1 MPIHPFTC
9 DAERIAPNGG
19 PVVHQPVLAVFAR
32 KWSRT
37 FVAVIV
43 GLLVATAWALTQ
55 PAAAFAA
62 DTAGPC
68 VADSA
73 TGCFN
78 GTIKGVGAGVKI
90 VISGNGQEIT
100 AVTDADGKW
109 NAAVTA
115 AGSYTLTVDEASLPA
130 GVTLKSEATQ
140 TRDITLGFNKG
151 AVFTVNGG
159 SDGGATDGGGT
170 NGGNTEAATGFN
182 WERLAQQSASGLR
195 LGLLLA
201 LASIGLS
208 LIYGTT
214 GLSNF
219 AHAEQ
224 VTLGGLLAY
233 TFANQLGLNIFV
245 ATALVVLVTGFT
257 GWLQDVVIW
266 RPLRKKGLSLTQLII
281 VTIGLA
287 LALQYTFQMFYGA
300 RTVRIIMATP
310 QTVDIGPVTFTIESL
325 WAMGIS
331 IVVLGGVGFFL
342 TRTRTGR
349 ATRAV
354 SDNPALASASGIDVD
369 RIIRIVWIMSA
380 ALAGLSGVML
390 GLVLNGISWQTGMQL
405 LLLMFSAVT
414 LGGLGTAFGALVGSL
429 VIGMT
434 VELSNMVLPGDFKY
448 ATALLLL
455 IIILLVRPQGL
466 FGRKERI
473 G

>member
-1 MPIHPFTC
+1 MV
-9 DAERIAPNGG
+9 N
-19 PVVHQPVLAVFAR
+19 QPVLAQTR
-32 KWSRT
+32 WKWSRT
-37 FVAVIV
+37 LLVAVV
-43 GLLVATAWALTQ
+43 GLLIAAFWTMSQ
-55 PAAAFAA
+55 PANSFAA
-62 DTAGPC
+62 ETTGPC

-90 VISGNGQEIT
+90 VIAGNGSEVT

-109 NAAVTA
+109 NAPVTV
-115 AGSYTLTVDEASLPA
+115 AGSYTLTLDVASLPA
-130 GVTLKSEATQ
+130 GVTMKSEATQ
-140 TRDITLGFNKG
+140 TRDITLGSNTG
-151 AVFTVNGG
+151 TVFAVNGG
-159 SDGGATDGGGT
+159 TDGGGSST
-170 NGGNTEAATGFN
+170 DGDTGSGAETVATGFN
-182 WERLAQQSASGLR
+182 WERLAQQSVSGLR

-224 VTLGGLLAY
+224 VTLGGLLAF
-233 TFANQLGLNIFV
+233 TFSNVMGLNIFLT
-245 ATALVVLVTGFT
+245 TAIVVVLTGFS
-257 GWLQDVVIW
+257 GWLQDVIIW
-266 RPLRKKGLSLTQLII
+266 KPLRKKGLSLTQLLI

-287 LALQYTFQMFYGA
+287 LALQYTFQILYGS
-300 RTVRIIMATP
+300 RTLRIIVASSE
-310 QTVDIGPVTFTIESL
+310 TVQLGPVTLTIESL
-325 WAMGIS
+325 WAMGLS
-331 IVVLGGVGFFL
+331 LVVLAAVGYFL

-369 RIIRIVWIMSA
+369 RIIRLVWIISA
-380 ALAGLSGVML
+380 ALAGLAGVML

-414 LGGLGTAFGALVGSL
+414 LGGLGTAFGALFGSI
-429 VIGMT
+429 VIGMS
-434 VELSNMVLPGDFKY
+434 VELSNMVLPADFKY

>member
-1 MPIHPFTC
+1 M
-9 DAERIAPNGG
+9 
-19 PVVHQPVLAVFAR
+19 VHQPVLAVFAR

-37 FVAVIV
+37 FVAIIV
-43 GLLVATAWALTQ
+43 GLLVAALWTLSQ
-55 PAAAFAA
+55 PSSAFAA
-62 DTAGPC
+62 EATGPC

-90 VISGNGQEIT
+90 VIAGNGQEIT

-109 NAAVTA
+109 NAAVTV
-115 AGSYTLTVDEASLPA
+115 AGSYTLTLDETSLPS
-130 GVTLKSEATQ
+130 GVTMKSEATQ

-159 SDGGATDGGGT
+159 TDGGSTDGGT
-170 NGGNTEAATGFN
+170 DGGTDAAATGFN

-233 TFANQLGLNIFV
+233 TFANTLGLNIFL
-245 ATALVVLVTGFT
+245 ATAIVVVIAGFT
-257 GWLQDVVIW
+257 GWLQDVVLW

-300 RTVRIIMATP
+300 RTLRIIMATP
-310 QTVDIGPVTFTIESL
+310 ETIDIGPVTFTIESL
-325 WAMGIS
+325 WAMGVS
-331 IVVLGGVGFFL
+331 IVVLAGVGFFL

>member
-1 MPIHPFTC
+1 ML
-9 DAERIAPNGG
+9 IAAFWT
-19 PVVHQPVLAVFAR
+19 L
-32 KWSRT
+32 S
-37 FVAVIV
+37 
-43 GLLVATAWALTQ
+43 Q
-55 PAAAFAA
+55 PANSFAA
-62 DTAGPC
+62 ETTGPC

-90 VISGNGQEIT
+90 VISGNGAEVI

-109 NAAVTA
+109 NAAVTT
-115 AGSYTLTVDEASLPA
+115 AGTYTLTLDEATLPA
-130 GVTLKSEATQ
+130 GVTMKSEATQ

-159 SDGGATDGGGT
+159 TDGGESSTDGDTGSGT
-170 NGGNTEAATGFN
+170 ETAATGFN
-182 WERLAQQSASGLR
+182 WDRLAQQSVSGLR

-224 VTLGGLLAY
+224 VTLGGLLAF
-233 TFANQLGLNIFV
+233 TFSNVMGINIFLT
-245 ATALVVLVTGFT
+245 TAIVVVLTGFT
-257 GWLQDVVIW
+257 GWIQDVIIW
-266 RPLRKKGLSLTQLII
+266 KPLRKKGLSLTQLLI

-287 LALQYTFQMFYGA
+287 LALQYAFQIFYGA
-300 RTVRIIMATP
+300 RTLRIVLANP
-310 QTVDIGPVTFTIESL
+310 ETVTFGPVTLTIESL
-325 WAMGIS
+325 WAMGVS
-331 IVVLGGVGFFL
+331 IVVIAAVGYFL

-369 RIIRIVWIMSA
+369 RIIRLVWIMSA

>member
-1 MPIHPFTC
+1 
-9 DAERIAPNGG
+9 
-19 PVVHQPVLAVFAR
+19 VVNQPVLAQTR
-32 KWSRT
+32 WKWSRT
-37 FVAVIV
+37 LVVAIV
-43 GLLVATAWALTQ
+43 GMLIAAFWTLSQ
-55 PAAAFAA
+55 PANSFAA
-62 DTAGPC
+62 ETTGPC

-90 VISGNGQEIT
+90 VISGNGAEVI

-109 NAAVTA
+109 NAAVTT
-115 AGSYTLTVDEASLPA
+115 AGSYTLTLDETTLPA
-130 GVTLKSEATQ
+130 GVTMKSDATQ
-140 TRDITLGFNKG
+140 TRDITLGFVKG
-151 AVFTVNGG
+151 AVFAV
-159 SDGGATDGGGT
+159 DGGTSTNDPADG
-170 NGGNTEAATGFN
+170 ADAVATGFD
-182 WERLAQQSASGLR
+182 WDRLAQQSASGLR

-224 VTLGGLLAY
+224 VTLGGLLAF
-233 TFANQLGLNIFV
+233 TFSNVMGLNIFLT
-245 ATALVVLVTGFT
+245 TAIVVVITGFT

-266 RPLRKKGLSLTQLII
+266 KPLRKKGLSLTQLII
-281 VTIGLA
+281 VTIGMA
-287 LALQYTFQMFYGA
+287 LALQYTFQIFYGA
-300 RTVRIIMATP
+300 KTVRIIMANPETF
-310 QTVDIGPVTFTIESL
+310 TFGPVTMSIESL
-325 WAMGIS
+325 WAMGVS
-331 IVVLGGVGFFL
+331 VVVIAAVGYFL

-369 RIIRIVWIMSA
+369 RIIRLVWIMSA

>member
-1 MPIHPFTC
+1 
-9 DAERIAPNGG
+9 
-19 PVVHQPVLAVFAR
+19 VVHQPVLALFAR

-37 FVAVIV
+37 FVALIV
-43 GLLVATAWALTQ
+43 GLLVAALWTLSQ
-55 PAAAFAA
+55 PSSSFAA
-62 DTAGPC
+62 ETAGPC

-90 VISGNGQEIT
+90 LVAGNGQEVT

-109 NAAVTA
+109 NAAVTV
-115 AGSYTLTVDEASLPA
+115 AGTYTLTLDETSLPA
-130 GVTLKSEATQ
+130 GVTMKSEATQ

-159 SDGGATDGGGT
+159 TDGGGT
-170 NGGNTEAATGFN
+170 DGGGEETAATGFN

-208 LIYGTT
+208 LVYGTT

-233 TFANQLGLNIFV
+233 TFANVLGLNIFL
-245 ATALVVLVTGFT
+245 ATAIVVVVAGFT
-257 GWLQDVVIW
+257 GWLQDVVLW

-287 LALQYTFQMFYGA
+287 LALQYAFQMFYGA
-300 RTVRIIMATP
+300 RTLRIIMATP
-310 QTVDIGPVTFTIESL
+310 ETIDIGPITFTIESL
-325 WAMGIS
+325 WAMGVS
-331 IVVLGGVGFFL
+331 IVVLAGVGFFL

>member
-1 MPIHPFTC
+1 MV
-9 DAERIAPNGG
+9 N
-19 PVVHQPVLAVFAR
+19 QPVLAQTR
-32 KWSRT
+32 WKWSRT
-37 FVAVIV
+37 LVVAIV
-43 GLLVATAWALTQ
+43 GMLIAAFWTLSQ
-55 PAAAFAA
+55 PANSFAA
-62 DTAGPC
+62 ETTGPC

-90 VISGNGQEIT
+90 VISGNGAEVI
-100 AVTDADGKW
+100 AITDADGKW
-109 NAAVTA
+109 NAAVTT
-115 AGSYTLTVDEASLPA
+115 AGTYTLTLDEATLPA
-130 GVTLKSEATQ
+130 GVTMKSEATQ

-159 SDGGATDGGGT
+159 TDGGGSST
-170 NGGNTEAATGFN
+170 DGDTGSGTETAATGFN
-182 WERLAQQSASGLR
+182 WDRLAQQSVSGLR

-224 VTLGGLLAY
+224 VTLGGLLAF
-233 TFANQLGLNIFV
+233 TFSNVMGINIFLT
-245 ATALVVLVTGFT
+245 TAIVVVLTGFT
-257 GWLQDVVIW
+257 GWIQDVIIW
-266 RPLRKKGLSLTQLII
+266 KPLRKKGLSLTQLLI

-287 LALQYTFQMFYGA
+287 LALQYAFQIFYGA
-300 RTVRIIMATP
+300 RTLRIVLANP
-310 QTVDIGPVTFTIESL
+310 ETVTFGPVTLTIESL
-325 WAMGIS
+325 WAMGVS
-331 IVVLGGVGFFL
+331 IVVIAAVGYFL

-369 RIIRIVWIMSA
+369 RIIRLVWIMSA

>member
-1 MPIHPFTC
+1 M
-9 DAERIAPNGG
+9 
-19 PVVHQPVLAVFAR
+19 VHQPVLALFAR
-32 KWSRT
+32 KWSRA
-37 FVAVIV
+37 FVALIV
-43 GLLVATAWALTQ
+43 GLLVATLWTLSQ
-55 PAAAFAA
+55 PTSSFAA
-62 DTAGPC
+62 ETAGPC
-68 VADSA
+68 AADSA

-90 VISGNGQEIT
+90 VVSGNGEEIT

-109 NAAVTA
+109 SAAVTV
-115 AGSYTLTVDEASLPA
+115 AGTYTLTVDEASLPS
-130 GVTLKSEATQ
+130 GVTMKSEATQ

-159 SDGGATDGGGT
+159 TDGGGT
-170 NGGNTEAATGFN
+170 DGGAAEVATGFN

-208 LIYGTT
+208 LVYGTT

-233 TFANQLGLNIFV
+233 TFANVLGLNIFLT
-245 ATALVVLVTGFT
+245 TAIVVVIAGFT
-257 GWLQDVVIW
+257 GWLQDVVLW

-287 LALQYTFQMFYGA
+287 LALQYAFQMFYGS
-300 RTVRIIMATP
+300 RTLRIIMATP
-310 QTVDIGPVTFTIESL
+310 ETVDIGPITFTIESL
-325 WAMGIS
+325 WAMGVS
-331 IVVLGGVGFFL
+331 IVVLAGVGYFL

>member
-1 MPIHPFTC
+1 
-9 DAERIAPNGG
+9 
-19 PVVHQPVLAVFAR
+19 
-32 KWSRT
+32 
-37 FVAVIV
+37 
-43 GLLVATAWALTQ
+43 
-55 PAAAFAA
+55 
-62 DTAGPC
+62 

-90 VISGNGQEIT
+90 TISGNGQDIT

-109 NAAVTA
+109 NAAVTV
-115 AGSYTLTVDEASLPA
+115 AGSYTITLDETTLPA
-130 GVTLKSEATQ
+130 GVTMKSEATQ
-140 TRDITLGFNKG
+140 TCDITLGFNKG

-159 SDGGATDGGGT
+159 TNDGGT
-170 NGGNTEAATGFN
+170 NGGTDGGTDAGATGFN

-233 TFANQLGLNIFV
+233 TFANTLGLNIFL
-245 ATALVVLVTGFT
+245 ATGIVVVIAGFT
-257 GWLQDVVIW
+257 GWLQDVVLW

-310 QTVDIGPVTFTIESL
+310 ETLQLGPVTLTVESL
-325 WAMGIS
+325 WAMGVS
-331 IVVLGGVGFFL
+331 IVVLAGVGFFL

>member
-1 MPIHPFTC
+1 MVT
-9 DAERIAPNGG
+9 
-19 PVVHQPVLAVFAR
+19 QPVLAQTR
-32 KWSRT
+32 WRWSRT
-37 FVAVIV
+37 LVVAIV
-43 GLLVATAWALTQ
+43 GMLIAAFWTLSQ
-55 PAAAFAA
+55 PANSFAA
-62 DTAGPC
+62 ETTGPC

-90 VISGNGQEIT
+90 VISGNGAEVI

-109 NAAVTA
+109 NAAVTT
-115 AGSYTLTVDEASLPA
+115 AGSYTLTVDVASLPA
-130 GVTLKSEATQ
+130 GVTMKSEATQ

-159 SDGGATDGGGT
+159 TDGGGSST
-170 NGGNTEAATGFN
+170 DGDTGSGTETAATGFN
-182 WERLAQQSASGLR
+182 WDRLAQQSVSGLR

-224 VTLGGLLAY
+224 VTLGGLLAF
-233 TFANQLGLNIFV
+233 TFSNVMGINIFLT
-245 ATALVVLVTGFT
+245 TAIVVVLTGFT
-257 GWLQDVVIW
+257 GWIQDVIIW
-266 RPLRKKGLSLTQLII
+266 KPLRKKGLSLTQLLI

-287 LALQYTFQMFYGA
+287 LALQYAFQIFYGA
-300 RTVRIIMATP
+300 RTLRIVLANP
-310 QTVDIGPVTFTIESL
+310 ETVTFGPVTLTIESL
-325 WAMGIS
+325 WAMGVS
-331 IVVLGGVGFFL
+331 IVVIAAVGYFL

-354 SDNPALASASGIDVD
+354 SDNPSLASASGIDVD
-369 RIIRIVWIMSA
+369 RIIRLVWIMSA

>member
-1 MPIHPFTC
+1 MVNH
-9 DAERIAPNGG
+9 
-19 PVVHQPVLAVFAR
+19 PVLAETR
-32 KWSRT
+32 WKWSRT
-37 FVAVIV
+37 FVVALV
-43 GLLVATAWALTQ
+43 GLLIAAFWTLSQ
-55 PAAAFAA
+55 PANSFAA
-62 DTAGPC
+62 DAAGPC
-68 VADSA
+68 VADASTA
-73 TGCFN
+73 CFN

-90 VISGNGQEIT
+90 VISGNGTDIT

-109 NAAVTA
+109 NAAVTVS
-115 AGSYTLTVDEASLPA
+115 GSYTVTLDETTLPA
-130 GVTLKSEATQ
+130 GVTLKSANGQ
-140 TRDITLGFNKG
+140 ARDITLGANKG
-151 AVFTVNGG
+151 AVFSVAGG
-159 SDGGATDGGGT
+159 TDSGATDGGSTGGT
-170 NGGNTEAATGFN
+170 DAEAGATGFN

-224 VTLGGLLAY
+224 VTLGGLLGY
-233 TFANQLGLNIFV
+233 TFANVLGLNIFLT
-245 ATALVVLVTGFT
+245 TAIVIVLTGFT
-257 GWLQDVVIW
+257 GWVQDVVIW
-266 RPLRKKGLSLTQLII
+266 KPLRKKGLSLTQLII
-281 VTIGLA
+281 VTIGMA
-287 LALQYTFQMFYGA
+287 LALQYTFQIFYGA
-300 RTVRIIMATP
+300 KTIRILKANPETVAL
-310 QTVDIGPVTFTIESL
+310 GPVSISIESL

-331 IVVLGGVGFFL
+331 IVVLAAVGLFL

-369 RIIRIVWIMSA
+369 RIIRLVWIIST